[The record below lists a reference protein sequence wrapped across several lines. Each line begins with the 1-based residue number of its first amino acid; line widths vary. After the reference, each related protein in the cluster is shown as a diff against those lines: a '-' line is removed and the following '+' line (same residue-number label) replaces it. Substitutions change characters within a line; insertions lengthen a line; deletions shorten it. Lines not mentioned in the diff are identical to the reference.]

1 MDKLSIIVV
10 SVLFSSI
17 IAMLGYFLKSAHQ
30 DNKEM
35 FKELSEV
42 KQLLIAIKTQVEK
55 SIINDIEDVKENV
68 KTLFERTRR
77 NENAIGKIN
86 NCPNKKVEE

>member
-77 NENAIGKIN
+77 NENAIGKIT